1 MQHPHPHIRPT
12 HPPAMEGSGNATPPS
27 APPLLLFD
35 GGCNLCNFTVDTMLR
50 LDRRYAPPPGEPRLR
65 FASLQSAAAKEV
77 LEVHGLTPSQY
88 IVPER
93 PSEETVVLLEGGTA
107 YVRST
112 AILRAVAQLAPAWL
126 AALCIVL
133 LYLVPVI
140 VRDAIYKRVA
150 QNRLRLFG
158 KTDTCRMATAE
169 EKAHFLSPK
178 TIAMYTAPL
187 E

>member
-1 MQHPHPHIRPT
+1 ME
-12 HPPAMEGSGNATPPS
+12 EGSGSATPPS

-50 LDRRYAPPPGEPRLR
+50 LDRRYAPSPREPRLR
-65 FASLQSAAAKEV
+65 YASLQSTAAKEV
-77 LEVHGLTPSQY
+77 LEAHGLTPSQY

-112 AILRAVAQLAPAWL
+112 AILRAVAPLAPAWL
-126 AALCIVL
+126 AAMCFVL
-133 LYLVPVI
+133 LYLVPAI

-158 KTDTCRMATAE
+158 KTDTCRIATAE
-169 EKAHFLSPK
+169 EKAYFLSPK
-178 TIAMYTAPL
+178 TIAMYTAKF

>member
-1 MQHPHPHIRPT
+1 
-12 HPPAMEGSGNATPPS
+12 
-27 APPLLLFD
+27 
-35 GGCNLCNFTVDTMLR
+35 MLR
-50 LDRRYAPPPGEPRLR
+50 LDRRYAPSLREPRLR
-65 FASLQSAAAKEV
+65 YASLQSTAAKEV
-77 LEVHGLTPSQY
+77 LEAHGLTPSQY

-112 AILRAVAQLAPAWL
+112 AILRAVAPLAPAWL
-126 AALCIVL
+126 AAMCFVL
-133 LYLVPVI
+133 LYLVPAI

-158 KTDTCRMATAE
+158 KTDTCRIATAE
-169 EKAHFLSPK
+169 EKAYFLSPK
-178 TIAMYTAPL
+178 TIAMYTAKF